1 MHTCAVSGLLI
12 VTAAGAQD
20 QTRASIAF
28 HIAANGATPHGL
40 EVAVACAGDAAELL
54 KPEVMS
60 SVRGVGIPPLQELID
75 KCRAQGIHFYV

>member
-12 VTAAGAQD
+12 VAATGVQD

-28 HIAANGATPHGL
+28 HIAANGAAPQGV
-40 EVAVACAGDAAELL
+40 EVGVALAGDAAELL

-60 SVRGVGIPPLQELID
+60 TVRGVGIPPLQDLIE
-75 KCRAQGIHFYV
+75 KCRAQGVHFYV